1 MSALLRFTQ
10 FVQKTFALWVI
21 ILQLWRYGNL
31 NFCLAESLYSMDFGH
46 YYAWHG
52 NDHDC
57 RRL

>member
-31 NFCLAESLYSMDFGH
+31 NFCLAQSVHPMDFGH

-52 NDHDC
+52 NDHD
-57 RRL
+57 R

>member
-21 ILQLWRYGNL
+21 IFAALALWQPEF
-31 NFCLAESLYSMDFGH
+31 FCLAESLYSMDFGH

-52 NDHDC
+52 NDHD
-57 RRL
+57 R